1 MMKRNHLWAVDQMN
15 VNRALWVA
23 TIISIATYQLWIYL
37 PKGSFHKGVA
47 IYIFIMASVIFTQ
60 NTKLFISFFLLCIAF
75 NNLLDELFF
84 DPKSNGINEIIIV
97 LILPIIWYLK
107 IKNNARKNR
116 KQ

>member
-1 MMKRNHLWAVDQMN
+1 MTENKI
-15 VNRALWVA
+15 LWVA
-23 TIISIATYQLWIYL
+23 TIISIATYQFWEYFPI
-37 PKGSFHKGVA
+37 GSF
-47 IYIFIMASVIFTQ
+47 YIGMSLFILLLSLVIFYQ
-60 NTKLFISFFLLCIAF
+60 KPNLFISFFLLCIAF

>member
-1 MMKRNHLWAVDQMN
+1 MTENKI
-15 VNRALWVA
+15 LWVA
-23 TIISIATYQLWIYL
+23 TIISIATYQFWGYL
-37 PKGSFHKGVA
+37 PIGSF
-47 IYIFIMASVIFTQ
+47 YIGMSLFVLLLSLVIFYQ
-60 NTKLFISFFLLCIAF
+60 NPKLFISFFLLCIAF